1 MSIQPP
7 TTITARL
14 LNCAKNHATTVSTIQ
29 HAANDTT
36 VFALLLQEPW
46 CTKDG
51 LPPDHPDFYIHYPTN
66 KEPKCI
72 TYIRRHKDITA
83 RLSFSHGTSFLG
95 TSFTIAERSFT
106 LYNFYSPPRTP
117 ALSELLSTFQP
128 ADSSIIMD
136 DLNTHHPWW
145 MGSDATNT
153 NTIRASTDSNKLA
166 DWLEHHHYYLLN
178 TPGRP
183 THFPR
188 NGQNPSTNDL
198 GLVRGPIGA
207 SVLFWA
213 LNDNSTSDHSI
224 CNLTLQSTILIAP
237 TLRRDWHAADWD
249 LFETT
254 ILKAGLDFSS
264 LNSSQEID
272 RAATALTSTITTAIN
287 IAIPMRSRKRKN
299 APWWT
304 SNLDYTRTCLIQAE
318 RRYRQHRNEEASTAC
333 IELRQK

>member
-1 MSIQPP
+1 
-7 TTITARL
+7 
-14 LNCAKNHATTVSTIQ
+14 
-29 HAANDTT
+29 
-36 VFALLLQEPW
+36 
-46 CTKDG
+46 
-51 LPPDHPDFYIHYPTN
+51 
-66 KEPKCI
+66 
-72 TYIRRHKDITA
+72 
-83 RLSFSHGTSFLG
+83 
-95 TSFTIAERSFT
+95 
-106 LYNFYSPPRTP
+106 
-117 ALSELLSTFQP
+117 
-128 ADSSIIMD
+128 
-136 DLNTHHPWW
+136 

-153 NTIRASTDSNKLA
+153 NTIRASTNSNKLA
-166 DWLEHHHYYLLN
+166 DWLEHHHYHLLN

-188 NGQNPSTNDL
+188 NGQNPSTIDL

-207 SVLFWA
+207 SVLSWA

-224 CNLTLQSTILIAP
+224 CNLTLQSTIPIAP

-249 LFETT
+249 LFEMT

-287 IAIPMRSRKRKN
+287 TAIPLRPRKRKN

-304 SNLDYTRTCLIQAE
+304 PNLDYTRTRLIQAE

-333 IELRQK
+333 TRGIQPSKICIHIVTREYATPISF